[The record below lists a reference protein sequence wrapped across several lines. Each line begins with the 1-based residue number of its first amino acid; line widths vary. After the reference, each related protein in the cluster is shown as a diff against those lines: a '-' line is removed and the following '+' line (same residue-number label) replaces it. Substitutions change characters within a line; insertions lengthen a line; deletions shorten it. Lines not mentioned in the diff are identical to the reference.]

1 MVPRAPREVE
11 DVPDHL
17 LAHLSP
23 LGWEHV
29 NLTGDYVWSTDQ
41 RTANADGYEVR
52 PAEVRPVEVRPVE
65 VRLSEVRLAKVRF
78 NWVLLS
84 PSIPGIDTLPKR
96 FQVICIGHLG
106 RWLLYSPDEV
116 FRSTLT

>member
-1 MVPRAPREVE
+1 MVLRAPREVG

-41 RTANADGYEVR
+41 RRANADGYEVR
-52 PAEVRPVEVRPVE
+52 PAEVRRA
-65 VRLSEVRLAKVRF
+65 EVRLAKVRF

-116 FRSTLT
+116 FSSEFA

>member
-1 MVPRAPREVE
+1 MVLRAPREVG

-41 RTANADGYEVR
+41 RRANADGYEVR
-52 PAEVRPVEVRPVE
+52 PADVRRA
-65 VRLSEVRLAKVRF
+65 EVRLAKVRF

-96 FQVICIGHLG
+96 FQVICIGYLG
-106 RWLLYSPDEV
+106 RWLLYPPDEV
-116 FRSTLT
+116 FSSEFA